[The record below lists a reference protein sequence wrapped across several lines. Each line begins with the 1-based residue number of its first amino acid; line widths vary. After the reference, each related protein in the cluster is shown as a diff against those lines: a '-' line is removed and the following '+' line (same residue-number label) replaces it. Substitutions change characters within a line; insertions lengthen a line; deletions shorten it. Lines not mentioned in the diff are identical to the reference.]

1 MRWKEGRRREGGSKG
16 LTEEGQREEGGGEE
30 GTAWGEA
37 GGVLGGLAH
46 QTSASILTFRWAP

>member
-1 MRWKEGRRREGGSKG
+1 MEGGK
-16 LTEEGQREEGGGEE
+16 EEGGWKQGTDGRGAEGGMGGEE

-37 GGVLGGLAH
+37 GGLLGGLAH